1 MSITLLNMLILT
13 LFAQSHNVVVHF
25 FYTPDCG
32 HCMDILLIEIPRLRQ
47 KYHFTLKKYD
57 IDFLE
62 NYKLL
67 EEMEKGVEE
76 RGEDLPIIFV
86 ADSVF
91 YGPAEAQEKLEGTL
105 RSLSTSLRHSQRDTI
120 SSIVDSERS
129 EIGSIHIYYFYQTG
143 CKECSRIEILLSHLE
158 RYYSNV
164 EVYRFDIIDDTS
176 KIFLEG
182 LAVRNK
188 IPEEQRL
195 IVPAIIIGE
204 DYLVKDDISL
214 KRIDPLLTKYAAGSP
229 RFDPLN
235 FANAEHSILTRFSK
249 FSIFGVM
256 GAGLLDGV
264 NPCAFATLIFF
275 VSYLLF
281 IGRLRRDV
289 FLLATFFILAVFATY
304 FAIGLG
310 VYNVLKYLSGFDA
323 IATII
328 FISFGVFAFALG
340 ILSLRDYF
348 MARRGNLDKMLLQLP
363 LGIKQ
368 RIHKNIKE
376 KSATGGIIF
385 GSLFAGFVVSMLEF
399 GCTGQVYLPTIT
411 FMVSKAGIA
420 LEPLIA
426 LFLYNIM
433 FVLPLIVIAFVATLF
448 STQGIAQSLRSR
460 IPAVKFFTA
469 LLFFVLGTL
478 LILVA

>member
-1 MSITLLNMLILT
+1 MLLNILT
-13 LFAQSHNVVVHF
+13 LVLFAQPHSVVVHL

-32 HCMDILLIEIPRLRQ
+32 HCMDILLAEIPRLRQ
-47 KYHFTLKKYD
+47 KYQFTLKKYD
-57 IDFLE
+57 INFLE
-62 NYKLL
+62 NYSLL
-67 EEMEKGVEE
+67 EKMEKDVEE

-91 YGPAEAQEKLEGTL
+91 YGPEEAQEKLEGTL
-105 RSLSTSLRHSQRDTI
+105 RSLSTSLGPSQKDTVRPVI
-120 SSIVDSERS
+120 DTTRS
-129 EIGSIHIYYFYQTG
+129 EIGAINIYYFYQTG
-143 CKECSRIEILLSHLE
+143 CKECNRTEILLSHLE
-158 RYYSNV
+158 RYYSGV
-164 EVYRFDIIDDTS
+164 MVYRFDIIDDTN
-176 KIFLEG
+176 KIFFEG

-188 IPEEQRL
+188 IPEKERL
-195 IVPAIIIGE
+195 IIPAIIVGE
-204 DYLVKDDISL
+204 DYLIKDDISL
-214 KRIDPLLTKYAAGSP
+214 KNIDPLLKKYATGSP
-229 RFDPLN
+229 QFETLN
-235 FANAEHSILTRFSK
+235 LVTAERSIFARFSK

-281 IGRLRRDV
+281 IGRLRRDII
-289 FLLATFFILAVFATY
+289 LMAIFFILAVFVTY
-304 FAIGLG
+304 FAIGFG
-310 VYNVLKYLSGFDA
+310 AFKVLKYLSGFDA

-328 FISFGVFAFALG
+328 FIGFGIVAFVLG

-348 MARRGNLDKMLLQLP
+348 IARRGDLDKMLLQLP

-376 KSATGGIIF
+376 KSAVGGIIF
-385 GSLFAGFVVSMLEF
+385 GSLLAGFLVSILEF

-420 LEPLIA
+420 LKPLLA

-433 FVLPLIVIAFVATLF
+433 FVLPLIAIAIVATLF
-448 STQGIAQSLRSR
+448 STQDIAQSLTTK
-460 IPAVKFFTA
+460 IPAIKFFTA

-478 LILVA
+478 LILAA

>member
-1 MSITLLNMLILT
+1 MLIVA
-13 LFAQSHNVVVHF
+13 LFVQSHNLVVHF

-32 HCMDILLIEIPRLRQ
+32 HCMDILLVEIPRLQQ

-62 NYKLL
+62 NYRLL
-67 EEMEKGVEE
+67 EEMEKDVEE

-91 YGPAEAQEKLEGTL
+91 YGPTEAQEKLEGTL
-105 RSLSTSLRHSQRDTI
+105 RSLSTSFRD
-120 SSIVDSERS
+120 SRRDSIGSVVETRRN

-158 RYYSNV
+158 QYYSNV
-164 EVYRFDIIDDTS
+164 KVCRFNIINDTN
-176 KIFLEG
+176 KIFFEG

-188 IPEEQRL
+188 IPEERRL

-204 DYLVKDDISL
+204 DYLIKDDISL
-214 KRIDPLLTKYAAGSP
+214 KKIDPLLTKYAAGSP
-229 RFDPLN
+229 KFDTLN
-235 FANAEHSILTRFSK
+235 FVNAERSILVRFSQ

-289 FLLATFFILAVFATY
+289 ILLATFFILAVFVTY

-310 VYNVLKYLSGFDA
+310 VYNILKYLSGFDA

-328 FISFGVFAFALG
+328 FISFGLLALALG

-348 MARRGNLDKMLLQLP
+348 IARRGDLDKMLLQLP

-368 RIHKNIKE
+368 RIHKDIKE
-376 KSATGGIIF
+376 KSTAGGIIF
-385 GSLFAGFVVSMLEF
+385 GSLFAGFIVSILEF

-420 LEPLIA
+420 LTPLIA

-433 FVLPLIVIAFVATLF
+433 FVLPLIAVAFVATLF
-448 STQGIAQSLRSR
+448 STQGIAQQLRSR